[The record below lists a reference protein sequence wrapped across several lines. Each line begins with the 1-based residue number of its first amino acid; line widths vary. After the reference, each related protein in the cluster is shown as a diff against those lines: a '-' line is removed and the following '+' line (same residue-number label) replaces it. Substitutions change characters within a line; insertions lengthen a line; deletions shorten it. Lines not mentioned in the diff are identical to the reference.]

1 MRLDVLI
8 SDFVADLRAPTP
20 SAAIEMILPDQQ
32 EVLYTLS
39 QIQERYVR
47 TIQQIV
53 ANKENGLKAL
63 SQELQR
69 YSVSRKVAM
78 VAKEFEN
85 LEEEFARVMKYK
97 IAQYEMKLTPLPLQL
112 KENLDY
118 ALQVKEQ
125 NLASLEQKMKLY
137 DPKLK
142 QKEGWAEVVFEGK
155 RVTLE
160 NINIGDHFTVMDT
173 KIKLEVACIQKQRTF

>member
-1 MRLDVLI
+1 
-8 SDFVADLRAPTP
+8 
-20 SAAIEMILPDQQ
+20 
-32 EVLYTLS
+32 
-39 QIQERYVR
+39 
-47 TIQQIV
+47 
-53 ANKENGLKAL
+53 
-63 SQELQR
+63 
-69 YSVSRKVAM
+69 
-78 VAKEFEN
+78 
-85 LEEEFARVMKYK
+85 MKYK
-97 IAQYEMKLTPLPLQL
+97 IAQYEMKLIPLPLQL